1 MSPVAPIA
9 HLIAIAAGVLGGL
22 WIGGLIAPD
31 LPSAETEPGVVAGEQ
46 AKGSDPD
53 SLYRPGPLAEAVT
66 QTLEQLGAGA
76 EVSSVT
82 IEPAALHAAENEGPN
97 LLELE
102 SMPVD
107 APERIVA
114 GLEAARE
121 QAGVKGPVSLDDV
134 KHFSWSPANPTA
146 SEWYVLLDVTTAGP
160 PTEFSA
166 SRDGS
171 KVRVG
176 AP

>member
-1 MSPVAPIA
+1 MSPVPPIA
-9 HLIAIAAGVLGGL
+9 HLIAIAAGLLGGL
-22 WIGGLIAPD
+22 WLGGLIAPD
-31 LPSAETEPGVVAGEQ
+31 LPGAETEPGVAVDERVQ
-46 AKGSDPD
+46 GSDPG
-53 SLYRPGPLAEAVT
+53 SLYRSGPLDDAVA
-66 QTLEQLGAGA
+66 QTLDQLGPGA

-82 IEPAALHAAENEGPN
+82 IEPATLRVAENEGAN
-97 LLELE
+97 LLSLE

-107 APERIVA
+107 APERMLPGIERARAEA
-114 GLEAARE
+114 GAE
-121 QAGVKGPVSLDDV
+121 GPVSLDDV
-134 KHFSWSPANPTA
+134 QHFSWSPANPTA

-171 KVRVG
+171 RVRVG

>member
-9 HLIAIAAGVLGGL
+9 HLIAIAAGILGGL
-22 WIGGLIAPD
+22 WIGGLVAPD
-31 LPSAETEPGVVAGEQ
+31 LPSAETEPGVVSEQ
-46 AKGSDPD
+46 VKGSDPD
-53 SLYRPGPLAEAVT
+53 SLYHPGPLADAVT
-66 QTLEQLGAGA
+66 QTLDQLGGDAA
-76 EVSSVT
+76 VSSVT
-82 IEPAALHAAENEGPN
+82 IEPAALHAAENEGPD
-97 LLELE
+97 LLALE
-102 SMPVD
+102 SMPVT

-121 QAGVKGPVSLDDV
+121 NAGVKGPIGLDDV

-171 KVRVG
+171 RVRVG